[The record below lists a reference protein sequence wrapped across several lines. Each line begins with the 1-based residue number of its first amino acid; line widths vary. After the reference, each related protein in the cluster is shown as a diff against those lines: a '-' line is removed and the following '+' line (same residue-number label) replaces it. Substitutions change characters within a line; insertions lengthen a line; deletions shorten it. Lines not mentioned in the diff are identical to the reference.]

1 MAPPPNSDDTP
12 GLVARDRQ
20 GDNAQPLT
28 VTEISQLLKRTVED
42 RFGFVRLRG
51 ELSGVKRAASGHLYC
66 CLKDEGAVI
75 DGVMWKGGA
84 QRLGFVAEDG
94 LEVIATGKL
103 TTYPG
108 RSKYQ
113 IVIDRL
119 ELAGEGALLALLE
132 KTRAR
137 LAAEG
142 LFDARRKRALPFLP
156 RVIGVVTSPTG
167 AVIRDILHRLADR
180 FPSHVLVWPV
190 LVQGQGAAEQVAAA
204 VRGFSALAPGGAVP
218 RPDLVIVARGGGSI
232 EDLWAFNEEVV
243 VRAIADCTIP
253 VISAVGHETDTTL
266 ADHAADRRAPTP
278 TAAAEMAVP
287 VRADLAFTLSDLGA
301 RQRRAVWRPLELG
314 RERLEARTRL
324 LPRPE
329 NLLQPQAQ
337 RLDDL
342 AERLRRG
349 LVTRAGQGREAL
361 AGTAARL
368 SPSLLARGHAEAAR
382 RLERAGLT
390 PTLVQRPL
398 AAAAERLARAGLTPK
413 LVERPI
419 GLASERLARTRLT
432 PALVERPLAQAQ
444 ARLDALVR
452 LAGQLHPK
460 KPLERGFALILN
472 AENRPVTSRAAA
484 AGQARL
490 TAEFADGRLDLAPVG
505 AVPTPRAPAPR
516 TPKPPSPGQDDLFG

>member
-1 MAPPPNSDDTP
+1 MAPPPNSDTDA
-12 GLVARDRQ
+12 GLVARERQ

-28 VTEISQLLKRTVED
+28 ISQISALLKRTVED

-51 ELSGVKRAASGHLYC
+51 ELSGVKRAASGHFYC
-66 CLKDEGAVI
+66 ALKDEGAVI
-75 DGVMWKGGA
+75 DGVMWKGNA
-84 QRLGFVAEDG
+84 ARLNFRAEDG

-113 IVIDRL
+113 IVIDSM

-142 LFDARRKRALPFLP
+142 LFAAERKCALPFLP

-204 VRGFSALAPGGAVP
+204 VRGFSALPDSGPIP
-218 RPDLVIVARGGGSI
+218 RPDVVIVARGGGSI
-232 EDLWAFNEEVV
+232 EDLWSFNEEIV
-243 VRAIADCTIP
+243 VRAIAECTIP

-266 ADHAADRRAPTP
+266 ADYAADRRAPTP

-287 VRADLAFTLSDLGA
+287 VRADLAFTLSDLA
-301 RQRRAVWRPLELG
+301 TRQRRAVYRPVELG
-314 RERLEARTRL
+314 RERLAARARL
-324 LPRPE
+324 MPRPE

-342 AERLRRG
+342 AERLRRALG
-349 LVTRAGQGREAL
+349 DRSAKGRERL

-368 SPSLLARGHAEAAR
+368 SPTLLMRSAAEAHG
-382 RLERAGLT
+382 RLE
-390 PTLVQRPL
+390 
-398 AAAAERLARAGLTPK
+398 
-413 LVERPI
+413 
-419 GLASERLARTRLT
+419 RTRLT
-432 PALVERPLAQAQ
+432 PPLIERPLKGGK
-444 ARLDALVR
+444 DR
-452 LAGQLHPK
+452 LAALTRVMSQLHPE
-460 KPLERGFALILN
+460 KPLERGYAIIRNAGGKAL
-472 AENRPVTSRAAA
+472 TSRAEAA
-484 AGQARL
+484 SEPALVLQFR
-490 TAEFADGRLDLAPVG
+490 DGRLD
-505 AVPTPRAPAPR
+505 AVPAGAAPQAPPRAPSSRR
-516 TPKPPSPGQDDLFG
+516 TPQSGARQDDLFG

>member
-1 MAPPPNSDDTP
+1 MPDMIAETRP
-12 GLVARDRQ
+12 

-28 VTEISQLLKRTVED
+28 ISEISSLLKRTVED

-51 ELSGVKRAASGHLYC
+51 ELSGVKRAASGHFYC
-66 CLKDEGAVI
+66 ALKDEGAVI
-75 DGVMWKGGA
+75 DGVMWKGNA
-84 QRLGFVAEDG
+84 QRLNFRAEDG

-113 IVIDRL
+113 IVIDSM

-142 LFDARRKRALPFLP
+142 LFDATRKRALPFLP
-156 RVIGVVTSPTG
+156 RTIGVVTSPTG

-190 LVQGQGAAEQVAAA
+190 LVQGNGAAEQVAAA
-204 VRGFSALAPGGAVP
+204 VRGFSALQPGGPVP
-218 RPDLVIVARGGGSI
+218 RPDVVIVARGGGSI
-232 EDLWAFNEEVV
+232 EDLWSFNEEVV
-243 VRAIADCTIP
+243 VRAIAECTIP

-266 ADHAADRRAPTP
+266 ADYAADRRAPTP

-287 VRADLAFTLSDLGA
+287 VRADLAFTLSDLGS
-301 RQRRAVWRPLELG
+301 RQRRAVYRPVELG
-314 RERLEARTRL
+314 RERLAARARL

-342 AERLRRG
+342 SERLRRALG
-349 LVTRAGQGREAL
+349 DRSAKGRERL

-368 SPSLLARGHAEAAR
+368 SPSLLTRSAAEARR
-382 RLERAGLT
+382 RLDRA
-390 PTLVQRPL
+390 
-398 AAAAERLARAGLTPK
+398 RLA
-413 LVERPI
+413 
-419 GLASERLARTRLT
+419 
-432 PALVERPLAQAQ
+432 PALVERPLQQ
-444 ARLDALVR
+444 GVDR
-452 LAGQLHPK
+452 LAALTRVMSQLHPE
-460 KPLERGFALILN
+460 KPLERGYAIIRDASGKALTTR
-472 AENRPVTSRAAA
+472 AEA
-484 AGQARL
+484 AGEALL
-490 TAEFADGRLDLAPVG
+490 TLQWRDGTLD
-505 AVPTPRAPAPR
+505 AVPAGSTPPPARPAPKPR
-516 TPKPPSPGQDDLFG
+516 PATPPPNPPHQDDLFG